1 MSLSRPA
8 RNFGAVVSEP
18 TARGQAPLPGLR
30 RSVRGAR
37 RVFRQVARED
47 RGFCYHAIDREKLD
61 REDQA
66 HYTGAPRRARVLALY
81 LRDGPFVR
89 RGPAEVSERPHSGC
103 AAQESLRLRPGG
115 ERGPRRLVPLSPPL
129 VEDADNGRQLTDG
142 SLGSHWKPLQS
153 LGWRLNPSETLTAQ
167 LDVDL
172 GRVVN
177 LGDLSQRYG
186 AARIRATTQRRL

>member
-89 RGPAEVSERPHSGC
+89 RGPAEVSDRI
-103 AAQESLRLRPGG
+103 AAV
-115 ERGPRRLVPLSPPL
+115 RR
-129 VEDADNGRQLTDG
+129 
-142 SLGSHWKPLQS
+142 K
-153 LGWRLNPSETLTAQ
+153 NPSDYAPEENGA
-167 LDVDL
+167 L
-172 GRVVN
+172 GAWY
-177 LGDLSQRYG
+177 L
-186 AARIRATTQRRL
+186 